1 MTLTAYN
8 LRNCAIRDY
17 LVSVVASWRRG
28 VGSSWRRGVVASWDH
43 WGFTHG
49 KKWCSIS
56 AGGSRSG
63 AGLRIA
69 GVGEA
74 ASTARTT
81 AGLPDGPEGRQDG
94 TIDPRGQDGIGVQ
107 AAKHE
112 QDKGCQAG
120 TYGPYKTV
128 AQPRSEAREL
138 ADKGFPVIKGSGD
151 GISSPSGQI
160 ASASPNA
167 TPWCLPQYS
176 TGSALCALIY
186 RNWRVRPGRSIVSL
200 HHGVAVMH

>member
-1 MTLTAYN
+1 
-8 LRNCAIRDY
+8 
-17 LVSVVASWRRG
+17 VA
-28 VGSSWRRGVVASWDH
+28 SWRRGVVASWRRGVVAS
-43 WGFTHG
+43 WRRGVVASWRRGTT
-49 KKWCSIS
+49 
-56 AGGSRSG
+56 GGSRTGRSGAGSAQAAAAVG

-138 ADKGFPVIKGSGD
+138 ADKGFPVIKGFRRRHLFSFW
-151 GISSPSGQI
+151 SAI